1 MYLLD
6 TNIISELR
14 RPRPHGAVTSWLD
27 SIRPAKL
34 CLSVV
39 TIGEIQAGVERV
51 RPNDPEKAGQ
61 IEAWLDHA
69 LTAFEILPIDAAI
82 IRLWAKHTHGR
93 PGKLYEDA
101 LIAATAITAGLTIAT
116 RNIKD
121 FQDFGAKLVNPF
133 SAG

>member
-1 MYLLD
+1 M
-6 TNIISELR
+6 
-14 RPRPHGAVTSWLD
+14 
-27 SIRPAKL
+27 
-34 CLSVV
+34 
-39 TIGEIQAGVERV
+39 

-69 LTAFEILPIDAAI
+69 LTAFEILHIDAVI
-82 IRLWAKHTHGR
+82 IRLWAKLTHGR
-93 PGKLYEDA
+93 TGKLYEDA